1 MPKPD
6 TLEGRVRN
14 LIDHHRKGLT
24 EYDLR
29 RLLKLDAISPTPE
42 EVRERQALSA
52 LLEHL
57 HATRRICRD
66 YIYTLLED
74 EDRPPSRL

>member
-1 MPKPD
+1 ME
-6 TLEGRVRN
+6 LRVLR

-29 RLLKLDAISPTPE
+29 RLLKLDALYPSAE
-42 EVRERQALSA
+42 EVQKRQELRT
-52 LLEHL
+52 LLDHL
-57 HATRRICRD
+57 HDTRRVMRD

-74 EDRPPSRL
+74 EDRPPSALRR